1 MRKNYTEEY
10 RKNLLR
16 AIYQLE
22 EAYKGLNHSVQQL
35 ASSGELQEVEE
46 LLTNA
51 EEFEFKISDFDHLSD
66 QNIRHVL
73 PIIQLIEEKYE
84 TLKNI
89 NQVSPDEVVKQW
101 EEDNHSE
108 DEEDY

>member
-1 MRKNYTEEY
+1 MSKNYTDKY
-10 RKNLLR
+10 RKNLIR

-22 EAYKGLNHSVQQL
+22 EAYKGLNFSVQQL

-46 LLTNA
+46 LLTG
-51 EEFEFKISDFDHLSD
+51 EDFEFKHSDFDHLND
-66 QNIRHVL
+66 QNIQHVL

-89 NQVSPDEVVKQW
+89 NQVSTEEITRQW
-101 EEDNHSE
+101 EEDNHLE
-108 DEEDY
+108 DEED